1 MMKMNKKAVA
11 AITVLMM
18 LALCL
23 TGCGGGDANKDAGN
37 DAQQSA
43 ATTNLVF
50 ASGGTSG
57 TYYPVAGAIAQV
69 WENNVEGVSVNVQAT
84 GASAEK
90 PEPGKPGRC

>member
-11 AITVLMM
+11 VVTVLMM

-23 TGCGGGDANKDAGN
+23 TGCGSSNADQGSDN
-37 DAQQSA
+37 DGQQSSA

-69 WENNVEGVSVNVQAT
+69 WETMWMAL
-84 GASAEK
+84 A
-90 PEPGKPGRC
+90 